1 MVVMFKA
8 NPAAQ
13 AFVEYLT
20 TPEASEI
27 WAKRGGF
34 SSPNKKVDK
43 AVYPGRDSTDDR
55 GRDR

>member
-1 MVVMFKA
+1 MFKA
-8 NPAAQ
+8 NPAAE
-13 AFVEYLT
+13 AFIKYLT

-43 AVYPGRDSTDDR
+43 SRLPG
-55 GRDR
+55 